1 MTFDWSFVQRYAP
14 FFVNGTLM
22 TLFISVFGILLAIA
36 VGLVCAGVEIARIP
50 VARQIVRIYIEL
62 SRNTPLLVQL
72 YFLYFGLPKLG
83 VVWSAE
89 TCAIVGLGFL
99 GGSYMAE
106 AMRGGLEAVPNVQR
120 ETAYVLGLT
129 STQTITRVI
138 LPQAVSTA
146 IPGVVANVIFLFKES
161 SVVSAIALADVMYM
175 AKDLIGMYYGAE
187 ILLQPGVFPRL
198 LQGLWVTVWI
208 AGVSVGA
215 SIPVGLLVGWLMTLK
230 NPVIRAAMRIYLD
243 FIRIMPQL
251 ALLFLAYYGF
261 ARWFDWNLDATG
273 ACVLV
278 FILWGGAE
286 LGDLVRGA
294 LQSIPKVQYESSYVL
309 GLSPWQTF
317 SRVILPQAVRR
328 MLPASVNLA
337 TRIVKTT
344 SLAVLLGVVEVI
356 KVGQQIIDANRFQF
370 PTGTLWIYGVIFFM
384 YFIVC
389 WPLSIVAR
397 RLEKR
402 WSND

>member
-1 MTFDWSFVQRYAP
+1 MS
-14 FFVNGTLM
+14 
-22 TLFISVFGILLAIA
+22 
-36 VGLVCAGVEIARIP
+36 
-50 VARQIVRIYIEL
+50 
-62 SRNTPLLVQL
+62 
-72 YFLYFGLPKLG
+72 
-83 VVWSAE
+83 
-89 TCAIVGLGFL
+89 
-99 GGSYMAE
+99 
-106 AMRGGLEAVPNVQR
+106 
-120 ETAYVLGLT
+120 
-129 STQTITRVI
+129 
-138 LPQAVSTA
+138 
-146 IPGVVANVIFLFKES
+146 
-161 SVVSAIALADVMYM
+161 
-175 AKDLIGMYYGAE
+175 GAE

-356 KVGQQIIDANRFQF
+356 KVG
-370 PTGTLWIYGVIFFM
+370 
-384 YFIVC
+384 
-389 WPLSIVAR
+389 
-397 RLEKR
+397 
-402 WSND
+402 

>member
-1 MTFDWSFVQRYAP
+1 MS
-14 FFVNGTLM
+14 
-22 TLFISVFGILLAIA
+22 
-36 VGLVCAGVEIARIP
+36 
-50 VARQIVRIYIEL
+50 
-62 SRNTPLLVQL
+62 
-72 YFLYFGLPKLG
+72 
-83 VVWSAE
+83 
-89 TCAIVGLGFL
+89 
-99 GGSYMAE
+99 
-106 AMRGGLEAVPNVQR
+106 
-120 ETAYVLGLT
+120 
-129 STQTITRVI
+129 
-138 LPQAVSTA
+138 
-146 IPGVVANVIFLFKES
+146 
-161 SVVSAIALADVMYM
+161 
-175 AKDLIGMYYGAE
+175 GAE

-261 ARWFDWNLDATG
+261 ARWFDWISMPP
-273 ACVLV
+273 VLRAGV
-278 FILWGGAE
+278 HPVGSAE

>member
-1 MTFDWSFVQRYAP
+1 MS
-14 FFVNGTLM
+14 
-22 TLFISVFGILLAIA
+22 
-36 VGLVCAGVEIARIP
+36 
-50 VARQIVRIYIEL
+50 
-62 SRNTPLLVQL
+62 
-72 YFLYFGLPKLG
+72 
-83 VVWSAE
+83 
-89 TCAIVGLGFL
+89 
-99 GGSYMAE
+99 
-106 AMRGGLEAVPNVQR
+106 
-120 ETAYVLGLT
+120 
-129 STQTITRVI
+129 
-138 LPQAVSTA
+138 
-146 IPGVVANVIFLFKES
+146 
-161 SVVSAIALADVMYM
+161 
-175 AKDLIGMYYGAE
+175 GAE

-317 SRVILPQAVRR
+317 ARVILPQAVRR
-328 MLPASVNLA
+328 MLPASSKRHHWPCCSVWSRSSRSASRLS
-337 TRIVKTT
+337 TRTD
-344 SLAVLLGVVEVI
+344 S
-356 KVGQQIIDANRFQF
+356 
-370 PTGTLWIYGVIFFM
+370 
-384 YFIVC
+384 
-389 WPLSIVAR
+389 SS
-397 RLEKR
+397 RLEPCGFMA
-402 WSND
+402 

>member
-1 MTFDWSFVQRYAP
+1 MS
-14 FFVNGTLM
+14 
-22 TLFISVFGILLAIA
+22 
-36 VGLVCAGVEIARIP
+36 
-50 VARQIVRIYIEL
+50 
-62 SRNTPLLVQL
+62 
-72 YFLYFGLPKLG
+72 
-83 VVWSAE
+83 
-89 TCAIVGLGFL
+89 
-99 GGSYMAE
+99 
-106 AMRGGLEAVPNVQR
+106 
-120 ETAYVLGLT
+120 
-129 STQTITRVI
+129 
-138 LPQAVSTA
+138 
-146 IPGVVANVIFLFKES
+146 
-161 SVVSAIALADVMYM
+161 
-175 AKDLIGMYYGAE
+175 GAE

-328 MLPASVNLA
+328 MLP
-337 TRIVKTT
+337 
-344 SLAVLLGVVEVI
+344 VLLGVVEVI